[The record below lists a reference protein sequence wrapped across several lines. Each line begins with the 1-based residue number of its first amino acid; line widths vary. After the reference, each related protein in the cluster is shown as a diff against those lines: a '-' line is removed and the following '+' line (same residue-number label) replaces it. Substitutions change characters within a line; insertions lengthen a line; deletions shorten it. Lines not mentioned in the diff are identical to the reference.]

1 MYSYL
6 RSKHSAA
13 HCENYGTDLS
23 TDMLNLTCVIRCKT
37 LFIAKDVLLRRGLS
51 SARFKESLQYRI
63 LNYFETSRKSQ
74 QTAQQCEIS
83 AQSKHIVPTIN
94 NDLLDL
100 NKAKK
105 LDTIYREFN
114 HILTINDM
122 DLVQEMIE
130 NLDLKCFALI
140 NSLTISEILSLMT
153 EFLKVAPTQF
163 VKSFF
168 YDRSISILFKA
179 AEEKSLTNHESVQLL
194 YFISLHKENSANYI
208 DYLKPLLPDMN
219 DLPLF
224 EKCITAQSFYK
235 TSTKLQLRQSRL
247 LEQLIER
254 DFEQL
259 IGDPMLLVTVCKA
272 IILSEPSSELTLKHL
287 SKAIIELKEPLNFNS
302 VAHVLRLYAE
312 TLLFEPKPIDK
323 LVKCGIDIIAK
334 DLEHDTLSIPDVDTF
349 LWSISY
355 LGITLTLNEKLILR
369 AWIEQ
374 NLRKYKTRENLGYLV
389 NSLLCLHMLRGW
401 STKVIKNCLGERTFE
416 PIFYDK
422 FHWKVQSRLQLLI
435 SQIRLEMKMQVP
447 HPLTKQIKIG
457 FTPSQN
463 LQAVVEVGYS
473 LANKGIIKDAII
485 ECPIKTLIIPG
496 VTITTK
502 KDTYHVDVL
511 DNLTCLKKTNIP
523 TGLTNLKLRLLSRL
537 RYRQILIQE
546 QIFKENP
553 EKVPLIVEE
562 KIRNS
567 IKYGRASELF
577 SENMTEI

>member
-1 MYSYL
+1 
-6 RSKHSAA
+6 
-13 HCENYGTDLS
+13 
-23 TDMLNLTCVIRCKT
+23 MLNLTCVIRCKT
-37 LFIAKDVLLRRGLS
+37 LFMAKVLRRGLS

-83 AQSKHIVPTIN
+83 AQSKDIVPTIN
-94 NDLLDL
+94 NDLLDP
-100 NKAKK
+100 NQAKK
-105 LDTIYREFN
+105 LDTIYREFE
-114 HILTINDM
+114 HILTINDIH
-122 DLVQEMIE
+122 LVQEMIE
-130 NLDLKCFALI
+130 NLDLQCFALI
-140 NSLTISEILSLMT
+140 NSLKFSEILTLMT
-153 EFLKVAPTQF
+153 EFFKVAPTQF

-168 YDRSISILFKA
+168 YNRSISILIKA
-179 AEEKSLTNHESVQLL
+179 AENKSLTNHESVQLL

-247 LEQLIER
+247 LEQLIEQ

-259 IGDPMLLVTVCKA
+259 IGDPMLLVTICKA
-272 IILSEPSSELTLKHL
+272 IILSEPSNELTLKHL

-334 DLEHDTLSIPDVDTF
+334 DLEHGKHTLSIPDVDTF

-355 LGITLTLNEKLILR
+355 LGITLTLSEKLILR
-369 AWIEQ
+369 TWIEQ

-389 NSLLCLHMLRGW
+389 NSLLCLHMLRDW

-447 HPLTKQIKIG
+447 HSLSKQIKIG

-463 LQAVVEVGYS
+463 LQAVVEVGFS

-511 DNLTCLKKTNIP
+511 DNLTCLKNTNIP
-523 TGLTNLKLRLLSRL
+523 NGLTNLKLRLLSRL
-537 RYRQILIQE
+537 RYRQILIPG

-577 SENMTEI
+577 SENITEI